1 MIYGGLTNKKG
12 RFNVYFHGYIANHI
26 QFGCLKMEDLPPNNY
41 LPVAGTM
48 MIHRWIRRFPI
59 FAQTQIAIDRSMTFP
74 QYVYIHVYTMV

>member
-1 MIYGGLTNKKG
+1 
-12 RFNVYFHGYIANHI
+12 
-26 QFGCLKMEDLPPNNY
+26 MEDLPPNNY